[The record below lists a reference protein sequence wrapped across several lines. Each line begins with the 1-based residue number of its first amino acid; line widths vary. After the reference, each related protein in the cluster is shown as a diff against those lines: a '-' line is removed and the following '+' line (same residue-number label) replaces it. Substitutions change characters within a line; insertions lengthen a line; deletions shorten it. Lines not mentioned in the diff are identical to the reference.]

1 MAGREHASAFVRRRF
16 PLLITAGTFFCYTNK
31 CKIATNDFKA
41 AVEKVLPFYNVSE
54 KNKLPQ
60 ACAAR
65 GSLFYLKVRF
75 R

>member
-54 KNKLPQ
+54 KTN
-60 ACAAR
+60 C
-65 GSLFYLKVRF
+65 LKHVRPEAVYF
-75 R
+75 T

>member
-1 MAGREHASAFVRRRF
+1 MAEREHASAFVRRRF

-54 KNKLPQ
+54 KTN
-60 ACAAR
+60 C
-65 GSLFYLKVRF
+65 LKHAQPEAVYF
-75 R
+75 T

>member
-16 PLLITAGTFFCYTNK
+16 PLLITDGTFFCYTNK

-54 KNKLPQ
+54 KTN
-60 ACAAR
+60 C
-65 GSLFYLKVRF
+65 LKHAQPEAVYF
-75 R
+75 T